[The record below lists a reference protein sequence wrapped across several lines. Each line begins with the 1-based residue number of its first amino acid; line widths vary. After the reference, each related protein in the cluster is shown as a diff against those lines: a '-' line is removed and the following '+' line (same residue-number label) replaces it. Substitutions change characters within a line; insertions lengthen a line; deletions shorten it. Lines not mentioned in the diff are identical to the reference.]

1 MKKLAI
7 FLQLSLTLLALPA
20 QNFIRA
26 YSNLPFNGL
35 PGLILPEN
43 CIQLPNGN
51 FLMTGYPGFIL
62 LTDPQGEPLTTMTV
76 SRTNPPNFQQINYD
90 GLAHAGGNQ
99 FYLGGALNA
108 DSLFF
113 LRLDFNTGMVWQTG
127 YHLPGNFFVD
137 MIATQDGGLLA
148 LASSNRGSTQNAIP
162 VLTKLAPD
170 GSLQWQKR
178 YFNGNPAQGRIRWN
192 SVTQA
197 ANGDLLLAGISTET
211 TPGKAHIARLEEDGE
226 VMWAKVLEA
235 GNNGNERGA
244 YLQEVADGHLSLVVD
259 APIPGAQLASAT
271 LSASGDWTNG
281 VTFSNLNGSSADC
294 AISQAGVVA
303 ISIGNSGQTLLLD
316 ASGFPIFA
324 EEYNLPGGGVLLS
337 DKVLFTQ
344 DGGLAH
350 FGGYTV
356 SFFGDFILTL
366 LTTSFTGGVPPGFST
381 FFSPVSAP
389 FNPTLS
395 AATLVDSAGGSL
407 YPLSLSANTIPQLY
421 DTLYIEHS
429 LSLGR
434 SLDLLP
440 LELAPNPASNL
451 VTITAPEPGGTLE
464 VFDLQGR
471 VWKTTSVPGYE
482 HSLETASWPA
492 GSYWV
497 LWKGRDGRQAGEL
510 LLKP

>member
-1 MKKLAI
+1 MKKTALLLVLGL
-7 FLQLSLTLLALPA
+7 FLTASSA

-26 YSNLPFNGL
+26 YSNLPFSSL
-35 PGLILPEN
+35 PGLIIPEE

-51 FLMTGYPGFIL
+51 FLMTGFTGFIL
-62 LTDPQGEPLTTMTV
+62 LTDPQGEPISTMTV
-76 SRTNPPNFQQINYD
+76 SRTNPPNFQRINLD
-90 GLAHAGGNQ
+90 GLAYAGSNQ

-113 LRLDFNTGMVWQTG
+113 LRLDFTTGMVWQTG
-127 YHLPGNFFVD
+127 YHLPGNFFAD

-148 LASSNRGSTQNAIP
+148 MASTNRGTTQSAIP
-162 VLTKLAPD
+162 VLTKIASD

-192 SVTQA
+192 NVTQA
-197 ANGDLLLAGISTET
+197 ANGDFLLAGVSNET
-211 TPGKAHIARLEEDGE
+211 TQRTAHIARLQPDGE
-226 VMWAKVLEA
+226 LVWAKSFQPANNNNEEA
-235 GNNGNERGA
+235 ACLQEMANGNLR
-244 YLQEVADGHLSLVVD
+244 LVMDSPV
-259 APIPGAQLASAT
+259 PGAQLATAT
-271 LSASGDWTNG
+271 LTANGDWISGVSWSGMGFTSAS
-281 VTFSNLNGSSADC
+281 C
-294 AISQAGVVA
+294 ASLPDGKLAVALQNAGRIMFVD
-303 ISIGNSGQTLLLD
+303 NSDALL
-316 ASGFPIFA
+316 FA
-324 EEYNLPGGGVLLS
+324 EEYTLPGGGVLLS
-337 DKVLFTQ
+337 ERVLFTQ
-344 DGGLAH
+344 DGNMAYY
-350 FGGYTV
+350 GGYTV
-356 SFFGDFILTL
+356 SFFGDFILSLFKTS
-366 LTTSFTGGVPPGFST
+366 LTGQVPPGFST
-381 FFSPVSAP
+381 PFSPTSSP
-389 FNPTLS
+389 FTPALT

-407 YPLSLSANTIPQLY
+407 YPLTLSANTITQLY

-440 LELAPNPASNL
+440 LQLAPNPASNL

-471 VWKTTSVPGYE
+471 VWKKTSVPGYE
-482 HSLETASWPA
+482 YSLETASWPA